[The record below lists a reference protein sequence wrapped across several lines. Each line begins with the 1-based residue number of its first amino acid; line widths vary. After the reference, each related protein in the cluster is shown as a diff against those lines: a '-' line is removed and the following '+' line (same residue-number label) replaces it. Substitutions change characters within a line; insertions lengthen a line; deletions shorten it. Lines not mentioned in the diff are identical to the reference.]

1 MEDQVTMYRV
11 EVSGWDLNEQ
21 FFVERTAL
29 QWGDGDRRTVL
40 VRQRVRQGSL
50 VFVRLLEVPAPS
62 RCFPVAYRARQVVER
77 ENGALY
83 ELTLSQVWPAADSES
98 SGTTP
103 LLDAAR
109 GRAVGLN

>member
-1 MEDQVTMYRV
+1 MDDQVRMYRV

-29 QWGDGDRRTVL
+29 QWGQGDQRTVL
-40 VRQRVRQGSL
+40 IRQRVRQGAL
-50 VFVRLLEVPAPS
+50 VFIRLLEAEAPS
-62 RCFPVAYRARQVVER
+62 RCFPVAYRARQITER

-83 ELTLSQVWPAADSES
+83 ELALSQVWPAEES
-98 SGTTP
+98 TSVGATM

-109 GRAVGLN
+109 VGTAGLN

>member
-1 MEDQVTMYRV
+1 MDEQISMYRV

-29 QWGDGDRRTVL
+29 QWGQGEYRTVL
-40 VRQRVRQGSL
+40 IRQRVRQGAL
-50 VFVRLLEVPAPS
+50 VFIRLLETVAPS
-62 RCFPVAYRARQVVER
+62 RCFPVAYRARQVIER

-83 ELTLSQVWPAADSES
+83 ELKLSQVWPAEDSAAPGS
-98 SGTTP
+98 TL

-109 GRAVGLN
+109 GPAMGLN